1 MIAGTKEPSDG
12 GIQASS
18 RTLSKITTDQ
28 KQVWPNDT
36 LDTTTHSVKR
46 HGNVKRDSH
55 SEHHLIKAYIASL
68 FFNDLYFVICYA
80 RRDWNDQVEVGKKF
94 ISWDLHVLQI

>member
-55 SEHHLIKAYIASL
+55 SEHHLVKAYIASL
-68 FFNDLYFVICYA
+68 FFNAIGTIRWKLERNLFRGIYMYS
-80 RRDWNDQVEVGKKF
+80 KYY
-94 ISWDLHVLQI
+94 